1 MNREDLL
8 SGLPSRLQSV
18 LGSRDAAAFARLVD
32 SLAPAD
38 VVQALED
45 TPADAVA
52 ALLMLLPPQERSELF
67 AHFAAGRQDELL
79 AQLPREAVVDLFE
92 RLPSDDRADLFNRMD
107 AAARERLLPALA
119 QVEREDILR
128 LAAYPEGTI
137 GSVTTSDYATVGAD
151 MDAAQGLQAVRAGA
165 PDKETIYVLYVLDAE
180 RRLQGTVSLRDLV
193 LAAPHTPVTELMHR
207 DPVTAAAEWPRER
220 AAELIRRYD
229 LLALPVLDAEGRMVG
244 IVTVDDAMDVEQAE
258 WSEDLL
264 KVGAVQSDKE
274 APLDA
279 ARGARRASS
288 VLQLFRRRVFWLVLL
303 VFGNLLSGAGLAYYE
318 DTVAAY
324 IALVFFLPLLI
335 GSGGNAG
342 SQAATLMVRA
352 LATGE
357 VMARDWL
364 RLLGQEFL
372 VAGLLGLAMAL
383 AVSGIGLVRGGP
395 QIALV
400 VSLSMI
406 LIVVVGSLIG
416 MCLPFVLS
424 RLKFDPATASAPLV
438 TSIADAVGVLIYLTL
453 AVMILGEPPPQ
464 G

>member
-1 MNREDLL
+1 M
-8 SGLPSRLQSV
+8 
-18 LGSRDAAAFARLVD
+18 
-32 SLAPAD
+32 
-38 VVQALED
+38 
-45 TPADAVA
+45 
-52 ALLMLLPPQERSELF
+52 
-67 AHFAAGRQDELL
+67 
-79 AQLPREAVVDLFE
+79 
-92 RLPSDDRADLFNRMD
+92 
-107 AAARERLLPALA
+107 
-119 QVEREDILR
+119 
-128 LAAYPEGTI
+128 
-137 GSVTTSDYATVGAD
+137 
-151 MDAAQGLQAVRAGA
+151 
-165 PDKETIYVLYVLDAE
+165 
-180 RRLQGTVSLRDLV
+180 
-193 LAAPHTPVTELMHR
+193 
-207 DPVTAAAEWPRER
+207 
-220 AAELIRRYD
+220 
-229 LLALPVLDAEGRMVG
+229 
-244 IVTVDDAMDVEQAE
+244 
-258 WSEDLL
+258 
-264 KVGAVQSDKE
+264 
-274 APLDA
+274 
-279 ARGARRASS
+279 
-288 VLQLFRRRVFWLVLL
+288 LQLFRRRVFWLVLL